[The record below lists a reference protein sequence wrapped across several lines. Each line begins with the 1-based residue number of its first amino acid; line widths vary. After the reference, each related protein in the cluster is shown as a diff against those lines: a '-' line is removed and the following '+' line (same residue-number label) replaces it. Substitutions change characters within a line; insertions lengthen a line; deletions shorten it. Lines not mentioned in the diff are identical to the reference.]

1 MWNILGTKTSY
12 DYNKRGMMKFTKIR
26 NNNQNFLTFTVLI
39 KQIWKKNTYESL
51 KHNKY
56 LCKKLTRQT
65 ESGVAFVNYKQSKQ
79 KINMI
84 QKEQKQE
91 EGKKETSRKRQDIK
105 NDKNHLPIS
114 W

>member
-56 LCKKLTRQT
+56 LYKKLTRQT
-65 ESGVAFVNYKQSKQ
+65 ESGVAFVNYKQS
-79 KINMI
+79 
-84 QKEQKQE
+84 
-91 EGKKETSRKRQDIK
+91 
-105 NDKNHLPIS
+105 
-114 W
+114 